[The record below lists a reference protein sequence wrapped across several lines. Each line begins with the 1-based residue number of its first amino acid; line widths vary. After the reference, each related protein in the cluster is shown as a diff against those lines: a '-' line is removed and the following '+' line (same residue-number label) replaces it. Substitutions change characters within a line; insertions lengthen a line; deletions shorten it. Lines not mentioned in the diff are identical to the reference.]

1 MNQNEPIFLNLYI
14 RDTESYRK
22 ITKIVGNKQI
32 MRVKKL
38 ISFYE
43 IQHFFQSSFR
53 TQSPKLL
60 IERKFSEF
68 LCLLCKDSEKLVHFG
83 SFNKIHFLY
92 IYVCYRTRACGAYLR
107 KFSR

>member
-43 IQHFFQSSFR
+43 ILHFFS
-53 TQSPKLL
+53 
-60 IERKFSEF
+60 I
-68 LCLLCKDSEKLVHFG
+68 
-83 SFNKIHFLY
+83 
-92 IYVCYRTRACGAYLR
+92 LR
-107 KFSR
+107 KRLRVYTLPFIVKVLTFAP

>member
-38 ISFYE
+38 ISFYN
-43 IQHFFQSSFR
+43 IQRFFSIFIRLNMIS
-53 TQSPKLL
+53 
-60 IERKFSEF
+60 
-68 LCLLCKDSEKLVHFG
+68 H
-83 SFNKIHFLY
+83 
-92 IYVCYRTRACGAYLR
+92 
-107 KFSR
+107 

>member
-22 ITKIVGNKQI
+22 DTKIVGNKQI

-43 IQHFFQSSFR
+43 ILHFFVS
-53 TQSPKLL
+53 
-60 IERKFSEF
+60 
-68 LCLLCKDSEKLVHFG
+68 G
-83 SFNKIHFLY
+83 SAFIPCPL
-92 IYVCYRTRACGAYLR
+92 
-107 KFSR
+107 S

>member
-43 IQHFFQSSFR
+43 ILNFFSI
-53 TQSPKLL
+53 L
-60 IERKFSEF
+60 
-68 LCLLCKDSEKLVHFG
+68 LVH
-83 SFNKIHFLY
+83 NL
-92 IYVCYRTRACGAYLR
+92 L
-107 KFSR
+107 SR

>member
-43 IQHFFQSSFR
+43 ILHYFSILFVHY
-53 TQSPKLL
+53 LL
-60 IERKFSEF
+60 
-68 LCLLCKDSEKLVHFG
+68 
-83 SFNKIHFLY
+83 
-92 IYVCYRTRACGAYLR
+92 
-107 KFSR
+107 SR

>member
-43 IQHFFQSSFR
+43 ILHFFSFLLVSVSAFIPCIIQKSSN
-53 TQSPKLL
+53 S
-60 IERKFSEF
+60 
-68 LCLLCKDSEKLVHFG
+68 
-83 SFNKIHFLY
+83 
-92 IYVCYRTRACGAYLR
+92 
-107 KFSR
+107 